1 VRDGVS
7 SNVHKQCGLGVEY
20 VLKNSLVRRTLDNVT
35 VVMIAFS
42 NFKKI
47 AFGGEKSVVADKSK
61 DQIRPQSTRSKPSN
75 SMVSQGN
82 NENVPP

>member
-35 VVMIAFS
+35 VVMVAFS

-47 AFGGEKSVVADKSK
+47 AFGGEKSIVADK
-61 DQIRPQSTRSKPSN
+61 DQVRPQSTRSKPSN
-75 SMVSQGN
+75 CMVSQGN